1 MKSFKNQTF
10 IFGTQSWMDPSMIV
24 DIVEKPFN
32 KSTKWVYMKLIL
44 KCQSNYVTKEPLIE
58 CNDQMDLQ
66 IFAIVY
72 NFFLKQQMLK
82 HKCFCKSINSFVPN
96 GINYKNLLKI
106 TWTLKWWSPL
116 KCSTRKYYS
125 IQKCKL

>member
-10 IFGTQSWMDPSMIV
+10 IFGTQSWMDPSMIM
-24 DIVEKPFN
+24 DIVDKPFN

-44 KCQSNYVTKEPLIE
+44 KWQSNYVTKEPLIE

-72 NFFLKQQMLK
+72 NFFLNNNCWNINVFPKVLIPSFQMK
-82 HKCFCKSINSFVPN
+82 
-96 GINYKNLLKI
+96 
-106 TWTLKWWSPL
+106 
-116 KCSTRKYYS
+116 
-125 IQKCKL
+125 